1 MKKRAHAKVNLGLK
15 IISKRIDGYH
25 DLESIMMRVG
35 LYDELEFLKSDKLEI
50 VCDNIEME
58 NNLVYKIAFYLKTK
72 YKIEEGI
79 KIIIKKR
86 IPLEA
91 GLGGGSSDAACA
103 INTLNKIWKLNMNLD
118 EKKKVAS
125 MFGSDISFFIEGKT
139 AFVSGRGEKIR
150 KIENGNKFDMIVVKP
165 DFGFSTKRIFSLV
178 NEYSEKGKLSDLE
191 KAIENEDISEI
202 GKRLENDFEKFLTS
216 EDEYKEIAEI
226 KKIMKKNGAAGT
238 LMSGSGSSVFGIFL
252 DKKNRDNAC
261 AELSKKWK
269 NIFKIKNIR

>member
-1 MKKRAHAKVNLGLK
+1 MKKRAYAKVNLGLK

-25 DLESIMMRVG
+25 NLESIMVRIG
-35 LYDELEFLKSDKLEI
+35 LYDEMDFQKSDKLEI
-50 VCDNIEME
+50 ICDDIKME

-72 YKIEEGI
+72 YKIEDGI

-91 GLGGGSSDAACA
+91 GLGGGSGDAACA
-103 INTLNKIWKLNMNLD
+103 INALNKIWKLNMSLD

-150 KIENGNKFDMIVVKP
+150 KVDNKNKIDMIIVKP
-165 DFGFSTKRIFSLV
+165 EFGFSTKRIFSLV
-178 NEYSEKGKLSDLE
+178 NEYSEKGKLIDLE
-191 KAIENEDISEI
+191 KAIEDKDVVEI
-202 GKRLENDFEKFLTS
+202 GKKLENDFEKFLIN
-216 EDEYKEIAEI
+216 EKEYQEIVEI
-226 KKIMKKNGAAGT
+226 KKVMEENGAVGA
-238 LMSGSGSSVFGIFL
+238 LMSGSGSSVFGVFL
-252 DKKNRDNAC
+252 DKKSRDNAY

-269 NIFKIKNIR
+269 NIFKIKSIR